1 VCPGQP
7 RQVRVVRGAAA
18 IDGLRPSL
26 SIKSVA
32 RIANLSI
39 DTIRA
44 WEKRYRAI
52 VPERAHGGRR
62 VFSSRDVE
70 RLILLR
76 DIVATGVSISRVAS
90 CATTELRGMARIAA
104 QRGESDDAEVVRI
117 LRSIRTHDVS
127 LLSEELLQ
135 VALVR
140 SAAEFGDDVVAAVLS
155 EIERDPD
162 LRQAGELLLASAL
175 VSSSSLLFAK
185 YRTARG
191 PVMISLTL
199 PGEHHAIPPLLAALV
214 SSEAGFEG
222 MYVGTQIEPADIEA
236 LVKDLS
242 AVGVVI
248 HAGMESFEHM
258 QAALRLRNKLPHI
271 RLIMTGRGGSLAPPD
286 VATMSSLRELAV
298 ALRYN

>member
-1 VCPGQP
+1 MS
-7 RQVRVVRGAAA
+7 GATA
-18 IDGLRPSL
+18 IEGLRPAL
-26 SIKSVA
+26 SIKAVA

-90 CATTELRGMARIAA
+90 CETNELRGMARVAA

-117 LRSIRTHDVS
+117 LRSIRSHDVA
-127 LLSEELLQ
+127 LLCEELLQ
-135 VALVR
+135 GALVR
-140 SAAEFGDDVVAAVLS
+140 GAAAFGDDVVAAVLS
-155 EIERDPD
+155 EVDRDPD
-162 LRQAGELLLASAL
+162 LRQTGELLLAAAL
-175 VSSSSLLFAK
+175 VSTSSMLFAK
-185 YRTARG
+185 YRIAHG
-191 PVMISLTL
+191 PTMLSLTL
-199 PGEHHAIPPLLAALV
+199 PGEHRAISPLLAALV
-214 SSEAGFEG
+214 ATEAGFDG

-236 LVKDLS
+236 LVNDLNV
-242 AVGVVI
+242 VGIII

-258 QAALRLRNKLPHI
+258 QAALRLRSKLPHV
-271 RLIMTGRGGSLAPPD
+271 RFMMTGRGGGLAPPD
-286 VATMSSLRELAV
+286 LITVTSMRELAT
-298 ALRYN
+298 ALQYD

>member
-1 VCPGQP
+1 VS
-7 RQVRVVRGAAA
+7 VVRGAAA

-44 WEKRYRAI
+44 WEKRYRAV

-76 DIVATGVSISRVAS
+76 DIVATGVSISHVAG
-90 CATTELRGMARIAA
+90 CATSELRGMARIAA

-117 LRSIRTHDVS
+117 LRSVRAHDVS

-140 SAAEFGDDVVAAVLS
+140 SAAEFGDDIVAAVLS
-155 EIERDPD
+155 EVERDPD
-162 LRQAGELLLASAL
+162 LRQTGELLLASAL

-185 YRTARG
+185 YRRARG

-199 PGEHHAIPPLLAALV
+199 PGEHRAIPALLAALV
-214 SSEAGFEG
+214 SSEAGFDG

-236 LVKDLS
+236 LVIDLS
-242 AVGVVI
+242 AVGVII

-258 QAALRLRNKLPHI
+258 QAALRLRNKLPHM
-271 RLIMTGRGGSLAPPD
+271 RLIMTGRGGILAPPD

-298 ALRYN
+298 ALHYD

>member
-1 VCPGQP
+1 
-7 RQVRVVRGAAA
+7 VRGAAA

>member
-1 VCPGQP
+1 VS
-7 RQVRVVRGAAA
+7 GATA
-18 IDGLRPSL
+18 IDGLRPAL

-76 DIVATGVSISRVAS
+76 DVVATGVSISRVAS
-90 CATTELRGMARIAA
+90 CATSELRGMARLAA

-117 LRSIRTHDVS
+117 LRSIRVHDVS

-140 SAAEFGDDVVAAVLS
+140 SAAEFGDDIVAAVLS
-155 EIERDPD
+155 EIDRDPD
-162 LRQAGELLLASAL
+162 LRQTGELLLASAL

-185 YRTARG
+185 YRRAHG
-191 PVMISLTL
+191 PTMISLTL

-214 SSEAGFEG
+214 SAEAGFDG

-236 LVKDLS
+236 LANDFD
-242 AVGVVI
+242 AVGVII

-258 QAALRLRNKLPHI
+258 QAALRLRNKLPHV

-286 VATMSSLRELAV
+286 VASVSSLRELAT
-298 ALRYN
+298 ALRYD

>member
-1 VCPGQP
+1 
-7 RQVRVVRGAAA
+7 VRGAAA
-18 IDGLRPSL
+18 IEGLRPSL
-26 SIKSVA
+26 SIKAVA

-76 DIVATGVSISRVAS
+76 DIVATGVSISRVATCDTS
-90 CATTELRGMARIAA
+90 ELRGMARVAA

-117 LRSIRTHDVS
+117 LRSIRVHDIS
-127 LLSEELLQ
+127 LLCEDLLQ

-140 SAAEFGDDVVAAVLS
+140 SAAEFGDDIVAAVLS

-162 LRQAGELLLASAL
+162 MRPTGELLLASAL
-175 VSSSSLLFAK
+175 VSSSSMLFAK
-185 YRTARG
+185 YRIAHG

-199 PGEHHAIPPLLAALV
+199 PGEHRAIPPLLAALV
-214 SSEAGFEG
+214 ASEAGFDG
-222 MYVGTQIEPADIEA
+222 MYVGTQIEPSDIEA
-236 LVKDLS
+236 LANSLN
-242 AVGVVI
+242 AVGI
-248 HAGMESFEHM
+248 ILHAGMESFEHM
-258 QAALRLRNKLPHI
+258 QAALRLRNKLAHM
-271 RLIMTGRGGSLAPPD
+271 RLIITGRGGTLAPPD
-286 VATMSSLRELAV
+286 LLTVSSLRELAT
-298 ALRYN
+298 ALRYD

>member
-1 VCPGQP
+1 MS
-7 RQVRVVRGAAA
+7 VVSGATA
-18 IDGLRPSL
+18 IEGLRPAL
-26 SIKSVA
+26 SIKAVA

-90 CATTELRGMARIAA
+90 CETNELRGMARVAA

-117 LRSIRTHDVS
+117 LRSIRSHDIA
-127 LLSEELLQ
+127 LLCEELLQ
-135 VALVR
+135 GALVR
-140 SAAEFGDDVVAAVLS
+140 GAAAFGDDVVAAVLS
-155 EIERDPD
+155 EVDRDID
-162 LRQAGELLLASAL
+162 LRQTGELLLAAAL
-175 VSSSSLLFAK
+175 VSTSSMLFAK
-185 YRTARG
+185 YRMAHG
-191 PVMISLTL
+191 PTMLSLTL
-199 PGEHHAIPPLLAALV
+199 PGERRAISPLLAALV
-214 SSEAGFEG
+214 ATEAGFDG

-236 LVKDLS
+236 LVDDLQ
-242 AVGVVI
+242 AVGIII

-258 QAALRLRNKLPHI
+258 QAALRLRSKLPHV
-271 RLIMTGRGGSLAPPD
+271 RFMMTGRGGSLAPPD
-286 VATMSSLRELAV
+286 LVTVTSMRELAT
-298 ALRYN
+298 ALQYD

>member
-1 VCPGQP
+1 VS
-7 RQVRVVRGAAA
+7 GATAVE
-18 IDGLRPSL
+18 GLRPSL
-26 SIKSVA
+26 SIKAVA

-76 DIVATGVSISRVAS
+76 DIVSTGVSISRVAR
-90 CATTELRGMARIAA
+90 CATSELRGMARVAA

-117 LRSIRTHDVS
+117 LRSIRVHDAS

-135 VALVR
+135 TALVR

-155 EIERDPD
+155 EIERDID
-162 LRQAGELLLASAL
+162 LRQTGELLLAAAL
-175 VSSSSLLFAK
+175 VSTSSMLFAK
-185 YRTARG
+185 YRMAHG
-191 PVMISLTL
+191 PALISLTL
-199 PGEHHAIPPLLAALV
+199 PGEHRAIPPLLAALV
-214 SSEAGFEG
+214 AAEAGFDG
-222 MYVGTQIEPADIEA
+222 TYVGTQIEPADIEA
-236 LVKDLS
+236 LVGDLH
-242 AVGVVI
+242 AVGVII

-258 QAALRLRNKLPHI
+258 QAALRLRNKLPQVRFI
-271 RLIMTGRGGSLAPPD
+271 ITGRGGSLAPAD
-286 VATMSSLRELAV
+286 LVTVNSLRELA
-298 ALRYN
+298 AAFRYD

>member
-1 VCPGQP
+1 M
-7 RQVRVVRGAAA
+7 RGAAA
-18 IDGLRPSL
+18 VEGLRPSL

-76 DIVATGVSISRVAS
+76 EIVATGVSISRVAK
-90 CATTELRGMARIAA
+90 CATSELRGMARTAA

-117 LRSIRTHDVS
+117 LRSIRVHDVP
-127 LLSEELLQ
+127 LLSEDLLQ

-140 SAAEFGDDVVAAVLS
+140 SAAEFGDDIVAAVLS
-155 EIERDPD
+155 EVARDPD
-162 LRQAGELLLASAL
+162 LRQTGELLLASAL
-175 VSSSSLLFAK
+175 VSSSAMLFAK
-185 YRTARG
+185 YRRAHG
-191 PVMISLTL
+191 PAIISLTL
-199 PGEHHAIPPLLAALV
+199 PGEQRAIPALLAALV
-214 SSEAGFEG
+214 ASEAGFEG
-222 MYVGTQIEPADIEA
+222 MYVGTQIAPADIEA
-236 LVKDLS
+236 LVNALD
-242 AVGVVI
+242 AVGVII

-258 QAALRLRNKLPHI
+258 QAALRLRSKLPQT
-271 RLIMTGRGGSLAPPD
+271 RLIMTGRGGNFPPPEI
-286 VATMSSLRELAV
+286 ATVSSLRELTSL
-298 ALRYN
+298 LRYD